1 MRFDIYLLSTIKVY
15 CCFSGYALYSIVNL
29 QQFLSKYNSQQQ
41 SKKIL
46 NELSSAYQLVVGI

>member
-1 MRFDIYLLSTIKVY
+1 MRFDIYLLSTIKIY
-15 CCFSGYALYSIVNL
+15 CCFSGYAPVQYSKL
-29 QQFLSKYNSQQQ
+29 KQFLSKYNSQQQ